1 MKHPLTNIDYGKKLT
16 RLRTAIFAKQIDIS
30 SKFNMSQQ
38 AYSNLENGKTHFSIN
53 IINKLCPIFNIT
65 FQEFMTMNDQASQI
79 AINHPDNDTLK
90 ILELHHQK
98 ITLEKDIRIVQLELE
113 LKKHKRHP
121 IISQEPAPIY
131 VMI

>member
-16 RLRTAIFAKQIDIS
+16 LLRTAIFAKQIDIS
-30 SKFNMSQQ
+30 SKLNMSQQ
-38 AYSNLENGKTHFSIN
+38 AYSNLENGKTHFSVN
-53 IINKLCPIFNIT
+53 IINKLCAIFNIT
-65 FQEFMTMNDQASQI
+65 FQEFITMNDQGSQV

-113 LKKHKRHP
+113 LKKHKRLP
-121 IISQEPAPIY
+121 IITHESAPIY